1 MAGLSRSLASPRFKP
16 NDRDRQLHQLARRA
30 REPTDEQAAYMRA
43 LRMTVIAQWRELA
56 LRALH
61 RVDASHWA
69 RVDTGDG
76 HSVEVSDDDL
86 LAYELKR
93 SFGSLE
99 VEFGRVAQSEETRR
113 VVQNAAF
120 ATDRF
125 SMASQHRLIQASLE
139 ASLAKH
145 AIKGF
150 VPALNVF
157 EDNPA
162 LAHARDVFTDK
173 NVKLITKLSHE
184 ASSQVSEVVLQG
196 IQSGRRAP
204 SIAQDI
210 MGRLDVAE
218 SRANLIAR
226 DQVLKFNGSL
236 GQTRQTAAGITSFT
250 WYTSLDERVRP
261 AHRAQHGL
269 VFAWSNP
276 PVVDGEQATPGSPV
290 QCRCIALP
298 FFG

>member
-1 MAGLSRSLASPRFKP
+1 MADRSRSLSTGRFHTTHP
-16 NDRDRQLHQLARRA
+16 QRQLAHLAKVA
-30 REPTDEQAAYMRA
+30 REPIDEQAAYMRA
-43 LRMTVIAQWRELA
+43 LRMTVIARWRELA
-56 LRALH
+56 LQAMDRAVNVTSWT
-61 RVDASHWA
+61 RVAA
-69 RVDTGDG
+69 GD
-76 HSVEVSDDDL
+76 STVEVSDDDL
-86 LAYELKR
+86 LSYELR
-93 SFGSLE
+93 RHISSLE
-99 VEFGRVAQSEETRR
+99 VEFGRVAQSDETRR
-113 VVQNAAF
+113 VVKNAAV

-125 SMASQHRLIQASLE
+125 SMTSQQRLIQASLE

-145 AIKGF
+145 AIKAY

-157 EDNPA
+157 ADNPA
-162 LAHARDVFTDK
+162 LAHARDVFTDR
-173 NVKLITKLSHE
+173 NVKLITKLSGE
-184 ASSQVSEVVLQG
+184 AYAQVNDVVLQG
-196 IQSGRRAP
+196 IQAGRR
-204 SIAQDI
+204 SHDIAKDI

-236 GQTRQTAAGITSFT
+236 TQTRQTSAGITQFT